1 MSNYTKT
8 TNFGAKDT
16 LPSGDSQKIIR
27 GTEFDTEF
35 NNVATAIATK
45 LEVDGSNNLAI
56 SGTFSS
62 TKLIPTGGT
71 ATGNGMYLPAA
82 NAVAISTNGT
92 ERLRIDSS
100 GVASFASNP
109 ILNGGTAN
117 GLVYLD
123 GSKVATSGSAVTF
136 DGTNLATTG
145 TASATKLIPTGG
157 TATGNGMYLPAANT
171 LALSTN
177 GTERVR
183 VDSSGNLGVGRTPS
197 GSAIVDVQ
205 NDANAIIRVRGGA
218 GSNEGSAF
226 YGVSGSDTTRFAF
239 GQVSRILG
247 GTPNDDAVVYAAGYL
262 AFAAAGSESARIAS
276 SGNLGIG
283 TTSPGSRLD
292 VQSASSAN
300 AYRVANIYNSA
311 ATGTTAGSNVLLR
324 VASNGSGADSTL
336 VLTDSTSTN
345 GFISNNNG
353 NLLFGNGL
361 GFTERMRLDSSGN
374 LGLGVT
380 PSAWNSGGNFQ
391 LASGKNISAG
401 NGIGLY
407 ANGYFDG
414 AWKYINSVGAAGYV
428 QSANEHI
435 WYTAPSGTAG
445 NTITFYSA
453 LTLSGSDTSSLLT
466 MGRGFLT
473 QGTGYA
479 GAGSS
484 TADPYIFYTNNTE
497 RARITSGG
505 NFGVGTASPGAKLDI
520 GGTNNTVFFKN
531 SGATTGY
538 ALAAVSNTG
547 GAFQYGISSST
558 GTFWGSGNAGN
569 YSANIGT
576 TTATNLGFGTNDTL
590 RMLLDSSGNLGVG
603 TASPSV
609 KLDIRGIA
617 HFFSGSSGTFN
628 HINIGRTGSEARIGV
643 AAATNDFLTGVTA
656 GDSVFYSVS
665 TGNSWYGTASSG
677 AAIFSTN
684 NTERARITSG
694 GDFLVG
700 TTTLAGAAGISF
712 QTGGTTGLA
721 LINNNNAAATGY
733 VFSSFRRSG
742 VEIGSITQNGT
753 TAVLFNTT
761 SDRRLKENIVSAPS
775 ASDVIDAIEI
785 VSHDWKAA
793 PDEHVTYGVIAQDL
807 ALVAPQAV
815 LQGDNSD
822 EIEKVW
828 GVDYSKL
835 VPILIKELQSLRARV
850 ATLEN
855 N

>member
-157 TATGNGMYLPAANT
+157 TATGNGLYLPAANT

-183 VDSSGNLGVGRTPS
+183 VDSSGNLGVGT
-197 GSAIVDVQ
+197 A
-205 NDANAIIRVRGGA
+205 
-218 GSNEGSAF
+218 
-226 YGVSGSDTTRFAF
+226 
-239 GQVSRILG
+239 
-247 GTPNDDAVVYAAGYL
+247 
-262 AFAAAGSESARIAS
+262 
-276 SGNLGIG
+276 
-283 TTSPGSRLD
+283 SPGSRLD

-361 GFTERMRLDSSGN
+361 GFTERMRLDSSGNLGVGTTVGAASGTGLIIYSPTSTRLQLRNSTTGDTAGDGCGLLAFGSDLYVENRENGATLFFNNGSESARITSGGNFGVGSASPVEKLDVRGNIYGLRVGGAKLRLADQNNEVSIESSPVGVASDMVFKTSGLTRATLDSSGN

-484 TADPYIFYTNNTE
+484 TADPYLFYTNNTE

-505 NFGVGTASPGAKLDI
+505 QLCLGVTVANGSARFTV
-520 GGTNNTVFFKN
+520 GGL
-531 SGATTGY
+531 TTGTS
-538 ALAAVSNTG
+538 AADV
-547 GAFQYGISSST
+547 F
-558 GTFWGSGNAGN
+558 
-569 YSANIGT
+569 
-576 TTATNLGFGTNDTL
+576 
-590 RMLLDSSGNLGVG
+590 V
-603 TASPSV
+603 
-609 KLDIRGIA
+609 
-617 HFFSGSSGTFN
+617 
-628 HINIGRTGSEARIGV
+628 GRTGTEADGV
-643 AAATNDFLTGVTA
+643 GLGASIQLQNNTNTTA
-656 GDSVFYSVS
+656 CIIQQYSNNLQFFNY
-665 TGNSWYGTASSG
+665 TG
-677 AAIFSTN
+677 AAW
-684 NTERARITSG
+684 TERARIKSTGQFRFVPLSSDPSGAESGDVYYNSTSNK
-694 GDFLVG
+694 LKV
-700 TTTLAGAAGISF
+700 
-712 QTGGTTGLA
+712 
-721 LINNNNAAATGY
+721 Y
-733 VFSSFRRSG
+733 
-742 VEIGSITQNGT
+742 NGT
-753 TAVLFNTT
+753 SWV
-761 SDRRLKENIVSAPS
+761 
-775 ASDVIDAIEI
+775 
-785 VSHDWKAA
+785 
-793 PDEHVTYGVIAQDL
+793 DL
-807 ALVAPQAV
+807 H
-815 LQGDNSD
+815 
-822 EIEKVW
+822 
-828 GVDYSKL
+828 
-835 VPILIKELQSLRARV
+835 
-850 ATLEN
+850 
-855 N
+855 

>member
-35 NNVATAIATK
+35 NNIATAIATK

-177 GTERVR
+177 GVERVR
-183 VDSSGNLGVGRTPS
+183 VDSSGNLGVGTTVGAAS
-197 GSAIVDVQ
+197 GTGL
-205 NDANAIIRVRGGA
+205 IIYSPTSTRLQLRNSTTGDTAGDGCGLLAFGSDLYVENRENGATLFFNNGSECARITGGGNFGVGTASPGAKLDIGGTNNTVFFKNSGATTGYALAAVSNTGGA
-218 GSNEGSAF
+218 F
-226 YGVSGSDTTRFAF
+226 QYGISSST
-239 GQVSRILG
+239 
-247 GTPNDDAVVYAAGYL
+247 GTFWG
-262 AFAAAGSESARIAS
+262 
-276 SGNLGIG
+276 SGNAGNYSANIG
-283 TTSPGSRLD
+283 TTT
-292 VQSASSAN
+292 
-300 AYRVANIYNSA
+300 
-311 ATGTTAGSNVLLR
+311 ATN
-324 VASNGSGADSTL
+324 
-336 VLTDSTSTN
+336 
-345 GFISNNNG
+345 
-353 NLLFGNGL
+353 L
-361 GFTERMRLDSSGN
+361 GFGTNDTLRMLLDSSGN

-484 TADPYIFYTNNTE
+484 TADPYLFYTNNTE
-497 RARITSGG
+497 
-505 NFGVGTASPGAKLDI
+505 K
-520 GGTNNTVFFKN
+520 
-531 SGATTGY
+531 
-538 ALAAVSNTG
+538 
-547 GAFQYGISSST
+547 
-558 GTFWGSGNAGN
+558 
-569 YSANIGT
+569 
-576 TTATNLGFGTNDTL
+576 
-590 RMLLDSSGNLGVG
+590 
-603 TASPSV
+603 
-609 KLDIRGIA
+609 
-617 HFFSGSSGTFN
+617 
-628 HINIGRTGSEARIGV
+628 
-643 AAATNDFLTGVTA
+643 
-656 GDSVFYSVS
+656 
-665 TGNSWYGTASSG
+665 
-677 AAIFSTN
+677 
-684 NTERARITSG
+684 ARITSG

>member
-177 GTERVR
+177 GVERVR
-183 VDSSGNLGVGRTPS
+183 VDSSGNLGVGTTVGAAS
-197 GSAIVDVQ
+197 GTGL
-205 NDANAIIRVRGGA
+205 IIYSPTSTRLQLRNSTTGDTA
-218 GSNEGSAF
+218 GDGCGLLAF
-226 YGVSGSDTTRFAF
+226 GSDLYVENRENGATLFF
-239 GQVSRILG
+239 
-247 GTPNDDAVVYAAGYL
+247 NN
-262 AFAAAGSESARIAS
+262 GSESARITSGGNFGVGTASPGAKLDIGGTNNTVFFKNSGATTGYALAAVSNTGGAFQYGISSSTGTFWGSGNAGNYSANIGTTTATNLGFGTNDTLRMLLDS
-276 SGNLGIG
+276 SGNLGVG
-283 TTSPGSRLD
+283 VTP
-292 VQSASSAN
+292 SAW
-300 AYRVANIYNSA
+300 NSA
-311 ATGTTAGSNVLLR
+311 TKNIQNPAGSLFSINTTDSGVSQNLFLDSTGTWKYVNTAAASYFAQSSGSFVWTSVGSGTAGAT
-324 VASNGSGADSTL
+324 AS
-336 VLTDSTSTN
+336 LTTKMT
-345 GFISNNNG
+345 
-353 NLLFGNGL
+353 
-361 GFTERMRLDSSGN
+361 LDSSGN

-484 TADPYIFYTNNTE
+484 TADPYLFYTNNTE

-505 NFGVGTASPGAKLDI
+505 QLCLGVTVANGSARFTV
-520 GGTNNTVFFKN
+520 GGL
-531 SGATTGY
+531 TTGTS
-538 ALAAVSNTG
+538 AADV
-547 GAFQYGISSST
+547 F
-558 GTFWGSGNAGN
+558 
-569 YSANIGT
+569 
-576 TTATNLGFGTNDTL
+576 
-590 RMLLDSSGNLGVG
+590 V
-603 TASPSV
+603 
-609 KLDIRGIA
+609 
-617 HFFSGSSGTFN
+617 
-628 HINIGRTGSEARIGV
+628 GRTGTETDGV
-643 AAATNDFLTGVTA
+643 GLGASIQLQNNTNTTA
-656 GDSVFYSVS
+656 CIIQQYSNNLQFFNY
-665 TGNSWYGTASSG
+665 TG
-677 AAIFSTN
+677 AAW
-684 NTERARITSG
+684 TERARIKSTGQFRFVPLSSDPSGAESGDVYYNSTSNK
-694 GDFLVG
+694 LKV
-700 TTTLAGAAGISF
+700 
-712 QTGGTTGLA
+712 
-721 LINNNNAAATGY
+721 Y
-733 VFSSFRRSG
+733 
-742 VEIGSITQNGT
+742 NGT
-753 TAVLFNTT
+753 SWV
-761 SDRRLKENIVSAPS
+761 
-775 ASDVIDAIEI
+775 
-785 VSHDWKAA
+785 
-793 PDEHVTYGVIAQDL
+793 DL
-807 ALVAPQAV
+807 H
-815 LQGDNSD
+815 
-822 EIEKVW
+822 
-828 GVDYSKL
+828 
-835 VPILIKELQSLRARV
+835 
-850 ATLEN
+850 
-855 N
+855 

>member
-183 VDSSGNLGVGRTPS
+183 VDSSGNLGIGTSSPTTILDVSSS
-197 GSAIVDVQ
+197 GTTTLRVNRLGVADVYLTAG
-205 NDANAIIRVRGGA
+205 ANGIYGLDTA
-218 GSNEGSAF
+218 STNLYF
-226 YGVSGSDTTRFAF
+226 GVS
-239 GQVSRILG
+239 
-247 GTPNDDAVVYAAGYL
+247 
-262 AFAAAGSESARIAS
+262 
-276 SGNLGIG
+276 
-283 TTSPGSRLD
+283 
-292 VQSASSAN
+292 
-300 AYRVANIYNSA
+300 NSLKM
-311 ATGTTAGSNVLLR
+311 T
-324 VASNGSGADSTL
+324 
-336 VLTDSTSTN
+336 
-345 GFISNNNG
+345 
-353 NLLFGNGL
+353 
-361 GFTERMRLDSSGN
+361 LDSSGN

-380 PSAWNSGGNFQ
+380 PSAWNSSFKAVQ
-391 LASGKNISAG
+391 SSAG
-401 NGIGLY
+401 SIVSQGTTNFRLWHNSYI
-407 ANGYFDG
+407 DSG
-414 AWKYINSVGAAGYV
+414 ASIKYINTASAAGYEMAG
-428 QSANEHI
+428 SEHRF
-435 WYTAPSGTAG
+435 YTAPSGTAG
-445 NTITFYSA
+445 NAITFTQA
-453 LTLSGSDTSSLLT
+453 MTLD
-466 MGRGFLT
+466 
-473 QGTGYA
+473 A
-479 GAGSS
+479 
-484 TADPYIFYTNNTE
+484 
-497 RARITSGG
+497 
-505 NFGVGTASPGAKLDI
+505 
-520 GGTNNTVFFKN
+520 
-531 SGATTGY
+531 
-538 ALAAVSNTG
+538 
-547 GAFQYGISSST
+547 
-558 GTFWGSGNAGN
+558 
-569 YSANIGT
+569 
-576 TTATNLGFGTNDTL
+576 
-590 RMLLDSSGNLGVG
+590 SGNLGVG
-603 TASPSV
+603 STAPV
-609 KLDIRGIA
+609 GY
-617 HFFSGSSGTFN
+617 SGYS
-628 HINIGRTGSEARIGV
+628 
-643 AAATNDFLTGVTA
+643 GVTIQNTNGGFINLRNAANTNQMEIAVEVGNA
-656 GDSVFYSVS
+656 GYVKTVTSIPL
-665 TGNSWYGTASSG
+665 
-677 AAIFSTN
+677 IFGTN

>member
-1 MSNYTKT
+1 
-8 TNFGAKDT
+8 
-16 LPSGDSQKIIR
+16 
-27 GTEFDTEF
+27 
-35 NNVATAIATK
+35 
-45 LEVDGSNNLAI
+45 
-56 SGTFSS
+56 
-62 TKLIPTGGT
+62 
-71 ATGNGMYLPAA
+71 
-82 NAVAISTNGT
+82 
-92 ERLRIDSS
+92 
-100 GVASFASNP
+100 
-109 ILNGGTAN
+109 
-117 GLVYLD
+117 
-123 GSKVATSGSAVTF
+123 
-136 DGTNLATTG
+136 
-145 TASATKLIPTGG
+145 
-157 TATGNGMYLPAANT
+157 MYLPAANT

-177 GTERVR
+177 GVERVR
-183 VDSSGNLGVGRTPS
+183 VDSSGNLGVGTASPGAKLDIGGTNNTVFFKNS
-197 GSAIVDVQ
+197 GATTGYALAAVS
-205 NDANAIIRVRGGA
+205 NTGGA
-218 GSNEGSAF
+218 FQYGISSSTGTFWGSGNAGNYSANIGTTTATNLGF
-226 YGVSGSDTTRFAF
+226 GTNDTLRM
-239 GQVSRILG
+239 LL
-247 GTPNDDAVVYAAGYL
+247 D
-262 AFAAAGSESARIAS
+262 S
-276 SGNLGIG
+276 SGNLGVG
-283 TTSPGSRLD
+283 VTP
-292 VQSASSAN
+292 SAW
-300 AYRVANIYNSA
+300 NSA
-311 ATGTTAGSNVLLR
+311 TKNIQNPAGSLFSINTTDSGVSQNLFLDSTGTWKYVNTAAASYFAQSSGSFVWTSVGSGTAGAT
-324 VASNGSGADSTL
+324 AS
-336 VLTDSTSTN
+336 LTTKMT
-345 GFISNNNG
+345 
-353 NLLFGNGL
+353 
-361 GFTERMRLDSSGN
+361 LDSSGN

-484 TADPYIFYTNNTE
+484 TADPYLFYTNNTE
-497 RARITSGG
+497 
-505 NFGVGTASPGAKLDI
+505 K
-520 GGTNNTVFFKN
+520 
-531 SGATTGY
+531 
-538 ALAAVSNTG
+538 
-547 GAFQYGISSST
+547 
-558 GTFWGSGNAGN
+558 
-569 YSANIGT
+569 
-576 TTATNLGFGTNDTL
+576 
-590 RMLLDSSGNLGVG
+590 
-603 TASPSV
+603 
-609 KLDIRGIA
+609 
-617 HFFSGSSGTFN
+617 
-628 HINIGRTGSEARIGV
+628 
-643 AAATNDFLTGVTA
+643 
-656 GDSVFYSVS
+656 
-665 TGNSWYGTASSG
+665 
-677 AAIFSTN
+677 
-684 NTERARITSG
+684 ARITSG

-815 LQGDNSD
+815 LQGDNND

-850 ATLEN
+850 AILEN